1 MIKQTIS
8 FSQFCD
14 SFVGSYKD
22 NFSYEG
28 KRALFDYLE
37 QLSDDIDEDIELDT
51 VAICCDYKE
60 YESLGKCLEDYD
72 NIVDRADLENHTTV
86 IDLENG
92 GIIIQQ
98 F

>member
-1 MIKQTIS
+1 MIQNVN
-8 FSQFCD
+8 FSMFCD
-14 SFVGSYKD
+14 SFRGSYKN

-37 QLSDDIDEDIELDT
+37 EYENSTGEKIELDPI
-51 VAICCDYKE
+51 ALCCDYSE
-60 YESLGKCLEDYD
+60 YESLGDCLKEYD
-72 NIVDRADLENHTTV
+72 NITDRADLENHTQV

-92 GIIIQQ
+92 GVIIQQ